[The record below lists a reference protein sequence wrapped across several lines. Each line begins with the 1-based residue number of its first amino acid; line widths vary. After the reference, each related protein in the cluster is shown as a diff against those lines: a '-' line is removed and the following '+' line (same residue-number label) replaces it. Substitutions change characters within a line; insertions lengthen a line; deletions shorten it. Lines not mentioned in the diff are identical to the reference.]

1 MSAFH
6 EIVRMMGGLGNQR
19 FQDAAVRMLA
29 LTIVRKPLLDPSA
42 YRGDR
47 FQADHGGEGEIV
59 PAGWLR
65 M

>member
-1 MSAFH
+1 MSATPV
-6 EIVRMMGGLGNQR
+6 IVMTMGGLGNQR

-29 LTIVRKPLLDPSA
+29 LTIVRKLLLDPSA
-42 YRGDR
+42 YREDR

-59 PAGWLR
+59 SSPQQR

>member
-29 LTIVRKPLLDPSA
+29 LTIVRKLLLDPSA
-42 YRGDR
+42 YREDR

>member
-29 LTIVRKPLLDPSA
+29 LTIVRKLLLDPSA
-42 YRGDR
+42 SFSLRKPPTPVRG
-47 FQADHGGEGEIV
+47 
-59 PAGWLR
+59 
-65 M
+65 